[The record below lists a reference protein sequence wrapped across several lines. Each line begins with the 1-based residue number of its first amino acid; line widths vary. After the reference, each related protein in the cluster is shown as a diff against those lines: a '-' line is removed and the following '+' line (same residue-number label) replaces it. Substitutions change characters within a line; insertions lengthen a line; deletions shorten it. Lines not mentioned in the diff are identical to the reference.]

1 MNNILIIG
9 GTQMLGKEFVNQI
22 SQQNK
27 YNIFIANR
35 GVTNPLFLKE
45 AAHTHIKIDRNFD
58 AECTKLLNY
67 TFDIVID
74 FSCYTVNQFKNTY
87 KYLKYKKYIY
97 ISTMSVHE
105 KHIISNP
112 NLANDYHRYCVDKFL
127 IEEYIKQNKI
137 KNCLIVRPCAI
148 YGDDDYTNRF
158 YKKDGEY
165 YWKSNNSKVGV
176 GTMHVEDFS
185 QFLLYH
191 INEYPE
197 VGSIDVC
204 DIWWT

>member
-1 MNNILIIG
+1 MNILILG
-9 GTQMLGKEFVNQI
+9 GTQMIGKDFTNHLIKNNFNVI
-22 SQQNK
+22 L
-27 YNIFIANR
+27 ANR
-35 GVTNPLFLKE
+35 GITNPNLFSKIPL
-45 AAHTHIKIDRNFD
+45 IKLDRNIEDSCKILF
-58 AECTKLLNY
+58 NY
-67 TFDIVID
+67 NFDIVID
-74 FSCYTVNQFKNTY
+74 FSCYTVNQFENTY

-105 KHIISNP
+105 KNIINNP
-112 NLANDYHRYCVDKFL
+112 NLTDNYHRYCVDKFL

-158 YKKDGEY
+158 YKKDNDY
-165 YWKSNNSKVGV
+165 YWKSNNSKVGD
-176 GTMHVEDFS
+176 GTMYVEDFS
-185 QFLLYH
+185 KFLLYH

-197 VGSIDVC
+197 IGAIDVC